1 MDGNNSLNQL
11 KTAVMPAL
19 IDVVRAIAENGRKAI
34 GEKYQRSFFD
44 VAKTPDY
51 LKDIGLVGEKF
62 TIPYGTISRHFGK
75 DEDHELTEEE
85 WQRIS
90 SAIMTPFAIT
100 RYYSDKSRRQ
110 QRGFR
115 LYTDIS
121 KGTGY
126 IVIGV
131 DVKSV
136 NQGKGKSV
144 LLINSI
150 STIFGKDGKLSS
162 VEEEIYR
169 SKKIN
174 PQQASLLERPNSSQ
188 YPFVGD
194 SDCKDNTIFQNTSE

>member
-1 MDGNNSLNQL
+1 MDDDNSLNQP
-11 KTAVMPAL
+11 KTAAIPAL
-19 IDVVRAIAENGRKAI
+19 IDVVRAIAENGRKNT

-44 VAKTPDY
+44 VAKTPDN

-85 WQRIS
+85 WQRIP

-100 RYYSDKSRRQ
+100 RYYSDMSRRQ

-121 KGTGY
+121 KGNGY